1 MYQKGFGM
9 SIQSITDNI
18 RKEHTDLLERYIK
31 YEMERLNLTIED
43 LKDYEL
49 TRDPSSVVYERDE
62 EGLVVSVRQTVRF
75 KFQKKK

>member
-1 MYQKGFGM
+1 M

-18 RKEHTDLLERYIK
+18 RKEHTDLLDRYIK
-31 YEMERLNLTIED
+31 YEMKRLNLTVED

-49 TRDPSSVVYERDE
+49 TRDPSAVEYEKDESGMVVA
-62 EGLVVSVRQTVRF
+62 VRQTVRF